1 MVETTG
7 TSRGRRPL
15 QVYALYSDSDAAHR
29 DALARN
35 LTQLTRAGFAEYSD
49 RSHAPLGESQAD
61 WCQKQRDAADVIVV
75 LASSDSLASDQV
87 LHELNTALSSGRA
100 VVIPIVV
107 RAVDLALSPLAK
119 LPALPGDAH
128 SVAESPHA
136 DRTWV
141 LIVDKLKR
149 VLLHRALTAQ
159 QELPPLL
166 ASRLV
171 LSLLGPYV
179 RWLVVLAGLLGLLGV
194 FMLGDAALAARVEL
208 LGVAPENFAESAL
221 QTLTVGAAVL
231 PGLLWRVALILGGAG
246 YERSLALLP
255 LALWLVPLL
264 LRRRPSARAVALLIG
279 LGVATLGALAL
290 CSVVRLHHVGLDPA
304 GAAAVSHPLGQ
315 STLGD
320 AAFEVASWLKNG
332 GPFNDRRRAA
342 LAGLYGLSLLAVVG
356 LIGLSMQR
364 PGQARGAKTL
374 GRCATAGFAL
384 VAVLLVA
391 QAPRAYAIARWGL
404 QYRTVEELLPTCE
417 PTLADAMARQA
428 CVVWDISEGSRPEVV
443 LLRGAGCPGV
453 TAGQMGARVLPRP
466 ESGAGC
472 ILRRGEAEPVLS
484 RG

>member
-1 MVETTG
+1 MLEAPA
-7 TSRGRRPL
+7 TSRERRPL

-29 DALARN
+29 DALVRN
-35 LTQLTRAGFAEYSD
+35 LAPLTRAGFAEYSD
-49 RSHAPLGESQAD
+49 RSHCPFGQPQGA
-61 WCQKQRDAADVIVV
+61 WCETKRDKADVIVV
-75 LASSDSLASDQV
+75 LASADSLASDEI
-87 LHELNTALSSGRA
+87 LNDLNTVLSGGRI

-119 LPALPGDAH
+119 LPALPTDTQ
-128 SVAESPHA
+128 SVAESLNA

-166 ASRLV
+166 VSRLLV
-171 LSLLGPYV
+171 SLLGPYL
-179 RWLVVLAGLLGLLGV
+179 RWLVVAAGLLSLLGV
-194 FMLGDAALAARVEL
+194 FALGDAALSARVEL

-221 QTLTVGAAVL
+221 HTLTVGAAVL
-231 PGLLWRVALILGGAG
+231 PGLLLRVALILGGAG
-246 YERSLALLP
+246 HERSLALLP
-255 LALWLVPLL
+255 IALLLVPMVLG
-264 LRRRPSARAVALLIG
+264 RRPGARLVALVIG
-279 LGVATLGALAL
+279 LGVAAVGALAL

-320 AAFEVASWLKNG
+320 AAFEVASWMKNG
-332 GPFNDRRRAA
+332 GAFNDRRREA
-342 LAGLYGLSLLAVVG
+342 LAGLYGLSLLAVIG
-356 LIGLSMQR
+356 LIGLSMQW
-364 PGQARGAKTL
+364 PGPARWERTL

-384 VAVLLVA
+384 VAVLLLT

-404 QYRTVEELLPTCE
+404 LYRTVEELNRTCE
-417 PTLADAMARQA
+417 PMLADALARNA
-428 CVVWDISEGSRPEVV
+428 CVVWDISEGAKPEIV

-453 TAGQMGARVLPRP
+453 AAGQMGARVLSRP
-466 ESGAGC
+466 ELGISC